1 MTKQAEG
8 SFFRFDSKS
17 EITWMQDKER
27 AGLRELLTRADCHGG
42 ENDIFFLCLKE
53 KNILA
58 RVERDEKTKKLH
70 FLGMA
75 FDTAQR
81 HIWYYLPELIA
92 VLVKMFQTSDYA
104 AYFASEKSFSWNLE
118 GKQTQEILH
127 GARQQENALMQAV
140 DLCVEKNKA
149 ALEPHAVA
157 FCGIESGQYQADGIV
172 FYPYAHK
179 IFVKTLPITSK
190 RTKEAALYLKPPKV
204 FRAWTITDKQDKIK
218 ISNIRESQSW
228 NSLYQRIRTEWEADL
243 LDPEEQ

>member
-75 FDTAQR
+75 FDAAQR

-104 AYFASEKSFSWNLE
+104 AYFASEK
-118 GKQTQEILH
+118 
-127 GARQQENALMQAV
+127 
-140 DLCVEKNKA
+140 
-149 ALEPHAVA
+149 
-157 FCGIESGQYQADGIV
+157 
-172 FYPYAHK
+172 
-179 IFVKTLPITSK
+179 
-190 RTKEAALYLKPPKV
+190 
-204 FRAWTITDKQDKIK
+204 
-218 ISNIRESQSW
+218 
-228 NSLYQRIRTEWEADL
+228 
-243 LDPEEQ
+243 